1 MRKMIPGWVDLQVNG
16 FKGVDFSSPDLTL
29 RGIESVGAQLLQH
42 GVVGYCPTLIS
53 SPLEVY
59 RHNLPLIAEASKST
73 KGAQILGVHL
83 EGPFISPDNG
93 ARGIHP
99 QDCVKLPSIELFE
112 KFCSW
117 SQEKIVLVTLAPELK
132 GAMKLIKHIVIKG
145 KIVVSIGHHTAN
157 REIINEAVEAG
168 ACAATHVGNGLP
180 EMIHRHDNPIWPI
193 LADDR
198 LTGMFVTDGFHLPR
212 EMVRVCLRAKGTSR
226 FVVTSDLVHIAGNPP
241 GDYDFHGTPVTLE
254 ANGYL
259 HRRGALQLAGSA
271 STMMECMNFFA
282 SLGET
287 DEKGL
292 TLAGFENPL
301 RLLDRKIEK
310 MHLLQAPRI
319 FYEKEGLRIACIKR
333 KENI

>member
-29 RGIESVGAQLLQH
+29 RGIESVGRQLLQH

-59 RHNLPLIAEASKST
+59 RHNLPLIAQASKS
-73 KGAQILGVHL
+73 KNGARILGVHL
-83 EGPFISPDNG
+83 EGPFISPDSG

-99 QDCVKLPSIELFE
+99 QDCVELPSIELFE

-132 GAMKLIKHIVIKG
+132 GAMNLIKHIVTKG
-145 KIVVSIGHHTAN
+145 KAVVSIGHHKAN
-157 REIINEAVEAG
+157 RETINEAVEAG

-180 EMIHRHDNPIWPI
+180 EMIHRHNNPIWPI

-212 EMVRVCLRAKGTSR
+212 EMVKVCLRAKGTSR
-226 FVVTSDLVHIAGNPP
+226 FIVTSDLVHIAGNPP

-259 HRRGALQLAGSA
+259 HCKCASQLAGSA
-271 STMMECMNFFA
+271 STMMECMNYLA
-282 SLGET
+282 SINEIGEK
-287 DEKGL
+287 DMLEI
-292 TLAGFENPL
+292 GFENPL
-301 RLLDRKIEK
+301 KLLDTGIEEARLSLSQNIVFDGQRLTLHKDRMRK
-310 MHLLQAPRI
+310 
-319 FYEKEGLRIACIKR
+319 
-333 KENI
+333 